1 MTLAA
6 KKFDRE
12 RATPLRITPAAPKR
26 QVAPMLIGAI
36 VIVIGAL
43 VSGLAATKAGERESV
58 LAVAHSVPAG
68 EIIKTSDV
76 VAVRISTDPGLKP
89 ISASAKSTVV
99 GHPAAVSLVP
109 GTLFTSAAIGP
120 STELPADQSQIG
132 LSLKAG
138 QFPPG
143 LAAGQRVRVIDV
155 DPATPSTLVEGG
167 VVVSV
172 SPGSTSE
179 SGSAVIELRV
189 PSERMNAVAV
199 ASASASGHVSLGLL
213 GS

>member
-1 MTLAA
+1 MSLAA
-6 KKFDRE
+6 KKLDTD
-12 RATPLRITPAAPKR
+12 RATPLRIAPAAPKR

-43 VSGLAATKAGERESV
+43 VSGLAATKAGARESV

-68 EIIKTSDV
+68 EMIKASDLTV
-76 VAVRISTDPGLKP
+76 VRISGDPGLKP
-89 ISASAKSTVV
+89 IAASAKATVV

-109 GTLFTSAAIGP
+109 GTLITSAAIGP

-143 LAAGQRVRVIDV
+143 LASGQRVRVIDV

-189 PSERMNAVAV
+189 SSEKMNSVAV
-199 ASASASGHVSLGLL
+199 AAASGHVSLGLL